1 MITLPVILE
10 SIKSLKDKTF
20 KIVFETSELTPEQLT
35 GLGMNL
41 QQFGWVAFKQAEF
54 GQKEKAMLD
63 SMKVDY
69 DDTGKTKGQRLRAVL
84 FRCFEVDPEGYEV
97 FDDYYNFK
105 MEKLI
110 MHFKSKLP

>member
-1 MITLPVILE
+1 MIVTPVILE

-20 KIVFETSELTPEQLT
+20 KVTFTTNELTPEQLT

-41 QQFGWVAFKQAEF
+41 QQFGWMAFKQAEF
-54 GQKEKAMLD
+54 GEKEKAMLD

-69 DDTGKTKGQRLRAVL
+69 DDGGKTKGQRLRAVL
-84 FRCFEVDPEGYEV
+84 FRCFEVDRQGYEV
-97 FDDYYNFK
+97 FDDYYNFQ

-110 MHFKSKLP
+110 NHFKNKLP